1 MTVGDLLDFVL
12 LNKGKTTFVGY
23 SDLQIA
29 KMIKDGLENFSIW
42 YAHENNNITG
52 MILVEFRT
60 HDGVMDITENLAM
73 TLSNLKAFARR
84 ARKEFPQYRIEAMR
98 HGSKRIFNTEKLY
111 NKLN

>member
-1 MTVGDLLDFVL
+1 MTAGDLLDFVIN
-12 LNKGKTTFVGY
+12 NKGTTTFVGY

-29 KMIKDGLENFSIW
+29 RMIKDGLDDFSIW
-42 YAHENNNITG
+42 YAHENDKITG
-52 MILVEFRT
+52 MILVEF

-84 ARKEFPQYRIEAMR
+84 ARKEFPHYRIEAMR
-98 HGSKRIFNTEKLY
+98 HGSKRVFNTEKIY